1 MANSGKQSPLGVNV
15 LGSLMANRGFRINP
29 VAAAIMGS
37 SKTNASYTPGSAVTD
52 TVLNFL
58 TQAIHLGYAAYNSG
72 YLSST
77 TYNNLISIGSNTI
90 PALGNSKPA
99 TYDVTDPAGIW
110 TTSAVAYGVQ
120 QGIAGA
126 LPGPATS
133 GYGTTSDTGQ
143 GQEATW
149 YPYNTTNPNHSITQW
164 GWIRCHALQAWNE
177 FNWNATDVSATT
189 PAYKEFCNSFITAF
203 STVNAA
209 NQSINAVNNADNFL
223 TGAYSNMNDLISAD
237 IAGVSLS
244 TVDFG
249 TDLENLGKAIDLKQI
264 ETFGLPSNLLRTLS
278 KNLAITSD
286 LSLALLAAG
295 LTSSE
300 IANITGGVTPNLSKQ
315 KEQQIYGAFL
325 IIQGE
330 NLAHIL
336 APLQCKTSGF
346 NSLADLLNLRKLFP
360 ISYASLTV
368 PIYNATP
375 GPTNSKT
382 YYLIYQDGGVNLA
395 LDAPAIKSY
404 VGTIIPKGRPP
415 IFEKTVSPAN
425 FVQLPTGFGSYLDGI
440 IPYDQSIAAGAFSY
454 TMRQIRNIQ
463 VVDTEKF
470 AKVAKGIE
478 NTEGLGLIAG
488 TNKPTD
494 QDAVDYAIE
503 QQALGTGPY
512 GTLTMSDF
520 FGSMSGL
527 PYPWKKIVQR
537 IKECQT
543 TNLATIY
550 SNLYTTIN
558 SYTPPGDLNTPVQA
572 YIDQANAEIAAILTS
587 MPMQARYLNTYW
599 DILGTQLKIEQRT
612 RYSYIPPV
620 PVPKDLFLSSYLSAA
635 TTFVD
640 SIPQMSQDTRPHMAA
655 QTLEAVADLSDLGGQ
670 SIVGQM
676 RQERNQI
683 RLQKIGIELD
693 NNIPDYL
700 PNTVERALLANGTV
714 PGARAGI
721 TNANGTYTLP
731 AWPETIDE
739 NGQEVAPTPLGVYTP
754 PFQYIAGVA
763 DGDITPILDNATTPV
778 VSTIVPSGPVIVN
791 SSPIDNIVIIKPAA
805 EYDPNNL
812 PPNLDPAYLRSTTL
826 PSTPNI
832 NMAIQ
837 QVIACNCDCWV

>member
-15 LGSLMANRGFRINP
+15 LGSLMANRSFRINP
-29 VAAAIMGS
+29 IAAAIMGS
-37 SKTNASYTPGSAVTD
+37 SKTNASYTPGTAVTD
-52 TVLNFL
+52 TVLNLL
-58 TQAIHLGYAAYNSG
+58 TQAIQLGYVAYGNG
-72 YLSST
+72 YISST

-90 PALGNSKPA
+90 PALGNSKPS

-133 GYGTTSDTGQ
+133 GYGITSDTGQ

-149 YPYNTTNPNHSITQW
+149 YPYNTTNPNYAITQW

-177 FNWNATDVSATT
+177 FNWNATDVSAST
-189 PAYKEFCNSFITAF
+189 PTYKEFCNSFISAF
-203 STVNAA
+203 STVNSV
-209 NQSINAVNNADNFL
+209 NQSINAVNNSDTFL

-264 ETFGLPSNLLRTLS
+264 ETFGLPSNLLRTLA
-278 KNLAITSD
+278 KNLAITTD
-286 LSLALLAAG
+286 LSLALLASG

-300 IANITGGVTPNLSKQ
+300 IANITGGVTPNLSTQ

-336 APLQCKTSGF
+336 APLQCRTSGF
-346 NSLADLLNLRKLFP
+346 DSLADLLNLKKLFP

-368 PIYNATP
+368 PIYNAIP

-382 YYLIYQDGGVNLA
+382 YYLIYQDGGVNLT
-395 LDAPAIKSY
+395 LDSPAIQEY
-404 VGTIIPKGRPP
+404 VGTIIPKGKPP
-415 IFEKTVSPAN
+415 IFEKTVNPAN
-425 FVQLPTGFGSYLDGI
+425 FVQLPKGFGSYLNGI

-463 VVDTEKF
+463 VIDTEKF

-478 NTEGLGLIAG
+478 NTEGLGLISG
-488 TNKPTD
+488 TNKPTN
-494 QDAVDYAIE
+494 QDAIDYATVR
-503 QQALGTGPY
+503 QALGSGPF

-520 FGSMSGL
+520 FGCMSGL

-537 IKECQT
+537 ITECQT
-543 TNLATIY
+543 DNLASIY
-550 SNLYTTIN
+550 SGLYTTL
-558 SYTPPGDLNTPVQA
+558 STYTPPGDLNTPVQN

-587 MPMQARYLNTYW
+587 KPIQSRYLNTYW
-599 DILGTQLKIEQRT
+599 DVLGTQLKIEQRT
-612 RYSYIPPV
+612 RYSYITPV
-620 PVPKDLFLSSYLSAA
+620 PVPKDLFLSSYLSSA
-635 TTFVD
+635 TIFVD
-640 SIPQMSQDTRPHMAA
+640 SIPQMAQDTRPHMSA
-655 QTLEAVADLSDLGGQ
+655 QTLEAIADLSDLGGQ
-670 SIVGQM
+670 SVVGQM
-676 RQERNQI
+676 RQERNQV
-683 RLQKIGIELD
+683 RLQKIGIDLD
-693 NNIPDYL
+693 NNIPDSL
-700 PNTVERALLANGTV
+700 PNTVERSLLANGTV
-714 PGARAGI
+714 PGAKAGI

-731 AWPETIDE
+731 AWPGTIDE
-739 NGQEVAPTPLGVYTP
+739 NGHEVAPNPLGVYTP
-754 PFQYIAGVA
+754 PFQYIAGIA
-763 DGDITPILDNATTPV
+763 DGDITPILNNEPVPV
-778 VSTIVPSGPVIVN
+778 VSTIVPSGPVVVN
-791 SSPIDNIVIIKPAA
+791 SSPIDNIVIIKPAP

-812 PPNLDPAYLRSTTL
+812 PPNLDPAYSRSALL
-826 PSTPNI
+826 PATPNI